1 MGMSKAAHRSSNH
14 HKIMK
19 AVGKCSE
26 IKSIKKTK
34 KGWIFIATNGKTF
47 NYHPTAKAPRKLTS
61 FLRQNTNMGEQL
73 IRKVCSV

>member
-26 IKSIKKTK
+26 IREIRKTR
-34 KGWIFIATNGKTF
+34 KGWIFFAINGEVF

-61 FLRQNTNMGEQL
+61 FLRQNTKIGEQI